1 MKLRSCYFVAPALLA
16 CALVAAGQTSCPA
29 GVKSVSYV
37 INDSGDTVEGS
48 ICVKVNFNALRYDV
62 VLNNTV
68 TVSNGPTLT
77 LTPPT
82 AGSGTPAAGDSAQKV
97 SDDLQSVHGALG
109 VLMRQ
114 DDVTATNLKNALSTL
129 QAMVDA
135 SNAAFDSGGATA
147 VLALMNSQTIT
158 TVRATGNG
166 ATWQPAD
173 SYVTQLQALK
183 DRATKLQSSSPSSGD
198 AQSLT
203 QSQTTIASDMTA
215 ATPYQVSGDK
225 SASFQSQKQLFLWW
239 DLHMAGLNASSFT
252 AQIYVE
258 CHIIT
263 NVSKSNAI
271 KIGGFDNF
279 PRFSSQSPTALSI
292 SGNVST
298 VTCTSPFAIS
308 AGVEISFLKSPT
320 FGLVPSGTSGTN
332 EFGITNAGG
341 VNPMPVAM
349 IHWHMKD
356 FAGDKVGLY
365 TSFGAA
371 AHVQSS
377 AAGGSA
383 AEYLTGLSVGLSRA
397 AFISAGWHL
406 GKVSALNGGYTVG
419 TTVPSGVTSVPV
431 TSSYQS
437 GFGLAIT
444 FTKP

>member
-1 MKLRSCYFVAPALLA
+1 MNLRSCSFVAPALLA
-16 CALVAAGQTSCPA
+16 CALMAAGQTSCPA
-29 GVKSVSYV
+29 GVKSVSYGM
-37 INDSGDTVEGS
+37 NDSGDTVEGS

-62 VLNNTV
+62 VLNHTV
-68 TVSNGPTLT
+68 TVSNGPTLS
-77 LTPPT
+77 LTPPP
-82 AGSGTPAAGDSAQKV
+82 AGGGTPGPGDTAQKV
-97 SDDLQSVHGALG
+97 HDDLVVDDGALKA
-109 VLMRQ
+109 LMGN
-114 DDVTATNLKNALSTL
+114 DDDTATNLKNALLRL
-129 QAMVDA
+129 QELVDA
-135 SNAAFDSGGATA
+135 SNAAFDSGGAAA
-147 VLALMNSQTIT
+147 VLAMMNNASIT
-158 TVRATGNG
+158 KARAAGN
-166 ATWQPAD
+166 AARWQSAD
-173 SYVTQLQALK
+173 SWVTQLQALK
-183 DRATKLQSSSPSSGD
+183 DRATKLQSSNPSPDD

-203 QSQTTIASDMTA
+203 QYQTTIASDIA
-215 ATPYQVSGDK
+215 AAAPYLISGDK
-225 SASFQSQKQLFLWW
+225 STSFQSQQGLFLWW

-252 AQIYVE
+252 AQTYVE

-332 EFGITNAGG
+332 EFGITDAGG

-349 IHWHMKD
+349 IHWRMKD

-419 TTVPSGVTSVPV
+419 ATVPSGVTSVPV
-431 TSSYQS
+431 TSSYRS